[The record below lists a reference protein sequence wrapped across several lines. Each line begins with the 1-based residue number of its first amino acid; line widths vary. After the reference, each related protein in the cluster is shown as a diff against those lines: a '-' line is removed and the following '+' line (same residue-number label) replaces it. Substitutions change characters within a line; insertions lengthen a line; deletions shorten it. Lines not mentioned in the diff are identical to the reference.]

1 MLLFIAGMLAG
12 SFLAVVIIGFIAVV
26 TEDKELEE
34 TAEKKRWQDE
44 KETLDIEDW
53 YTSYY

>member
-12 SFLAVVIIGFIAVV
+12 AFMAVVIIGFIAVV

-34 TAEKKRWQDE
+34 MAEKKHGQDE
-44 KETLDIEDW
+44 KDMNDIEDW
-53 YTSYY
+53 YTNYY

>member
-12 SFLAVVIIGFIAVV
+12 AFMAVVIIGFVAVV

-34 TAEKKRWQDE
+34 TAEKKHGQDE
-44 KETLDIEDW
+44 KDMNDIEDW

>member
-12 SFLAVVIIGFIAVV
+12 AFMTVAMLGFIAVV

-34 TAEKKRWQDE
+34 MAEKKHRQDE
-44 KETLDIEDW
+44 KEMNDIEDW